1 MQFTMTSKHHR
12 KKQQRVTMFP
22 TYRLCFVI
30 SQTISIFDMSQIQST
45 KEQMTLIIVLKLL
58 SDIGISD

>member
-1 MQFTMTSKHHR
+1 
-12 KKQQRVTMFP
+12 MFP

-30 SQTISIFDMSQIQST
+30 SQTISIFDMSEIQST

>member
-12 KKQQRVTMFP
+12 KKTKSNNVPNIQTMFRDI
-22 TYRLCFVI
+22 TNNI
-30 SQTISIFDMSQIQST
+30 NFDMSQIQST